1 MSLIYLGVIFE
12 SNGRFIGAI
21 RLLYEQARKAMYG
34 IISKARSTDM
44 PIDIQ
49 FKLFDTLV
57 LPIMRYGCEIRG
69 HENFVLLEK
78 LHLKFCK
85 ITP

>member
-1 MSLIYLGVIFE
+1 
-12 SNGRFIGAI
+12 
-21 RLLYEQARKAMYG
+21 MYS

-57 LPIMRYGCEIRG
+57 LPIMTYGCEIWG
-69 HENFVLLEK
+69 HENFVQLENY
-78 LHLKFCK
+78 
-85 ITP
+85 I

>member
-1 MSLIYLGVIFE
+1 
-12 SNGRFIGAI
+12 
-21 RLLYEQARKAMYG
+21 
-34 IISKARSTDM
+34 M

-57 LPIMRYGCEIRG
+57 LPIMTHGCEMWG

-78 LHLKFCK
+78 LHFKFCK
-85 ITP
+85 LTLN